1 MERLTKMKEGK
12 KKEAKVK
19 PTGPGVAEAEAETG
33 ADFVTQVHARNDLT
47 VDYSIVFNV
56 RERLDFLKK
65 ERIKGKFSAD
75 YHVQVMNLMV
85 NHMPD
90 KEELDI
96 TLKVE
101 VLILLVGTLFQTAKQ
116 G

>member
-1 MERLTKMKEGK
+1 
-12 KKEAKVK
+12 
-19 PTGPGVAEAEAETG
+19 
-33 ADFVTQVHARNDLT
+33 VHARNDLA
-47 VDYSIVFNV
+47 VDYNVVFNV
-56 RERLDFLKK
+56 RERLEFLKK
-65 ERIKGKFSAD
+65 ERIKGKFSPD

-85 NHMPD
+85 ENMPD
-90 KEELDI
+90 KEEIDI